1 LSAPARSTEHLR
13 WLPAK
18 SNRCATSAACLGRSP
33 KVAAETA
40 AERKFLTTWMEESY
54 RARAV
59 CDGVRQRLYVVDS
72 RADRN
77 MAVSSE
83 SVWKSLPE

>member
-40 AERKFLTTWMEESY
+40 AWELTIILAYTGEVHTVATSAMIIE
-54 RARAV
+54 
-59 CDGVRQRLYVVDS
+59 
-72 RADRN
+72 
-77 MAVSSE
+77 
-83 SVWKSLPE
+83 

>member
-18 SNRCATSAACLGRSP
+18 SSRCATSAASLGRSP

-40 AERKFLTTWMEESY
+40 AEGKLLTNSSLY
-54 RARAV
+54 FGPRILRAV
-59 CDGVRQRLYVVDS
+59 NSIVCLVVYS
-72 RADRN
+72 AWLFN
-77 MAVSSE
+77 GLKVCYKNA
-83 SVWKSLPE
+83 